1 MPRPLHLAGLGLGL
15 LLALGACDKM
25 KAPAGSS
32 EGAAP
37 AAPAAPA
44 EAPKTADAKDAC
56 TAAAHQ
62 NLVGT
67 GAGSLDS
74 ATLPK
79 GTRVIFPGMPVT
91 MDYRA
96 ERLNIEIGK
105 NDKVARVF
113 CG

>member
-32 EGAAP
+32 EGAAAAGP
-37 AAPAAPA
+37 AAA
-44 EAPKTADAKDAC
+44 EAPKAADAKDAC

-62 NLVGT
+62 SLVGT
-67 GAGSLDS
+67 GAGALDS

-96 ERLNIEIGK
+96 DRLNIEIGK